1 MNLLSHHDVT
11 MMLLALA
18 VLLTAARALG
28 ELARSLHQPAVVG
41 EILAGVLLGPTVLG
55 RVAPGWSAAL
65 FPSTGPAAVAL
76 EGLTTLAIT
85 LFLLTAGM
93 EVDLSSVWR
102 QGSQALQIGVAGMAV
117 PGAIGFAAGCFV
129 PMAMG
134 AQPDADR
141 LIFAL
146 FFAVALSISAL
157 PVIAKTL
164 MDLDLYRTDLGMLVI
179 SAAVLNDLVGWIVF
193 AVVLGLMGGTAPD
206 ANGIGWT
213 VALTLLFAAGMLTV
227 GRWLI
232 DRALPYVEAYT
243 HWPGGVLSF
252 AMSLALF
259 GAAFT
264 EWVGVHAIFGAFL
277 VGVAVGDSSHLSERT
292 RTTIDHFASF
302 IFAPLFF
309 ASIGLRL
316 DFAAHFEPGLVLT
329 ILGIACVG
337 KFLGGM
343 TGARWAGLAPRDRW
357 AVTFA
362 LNARG
367 AMEVILGLLALQ
379 AGVIRPRLF
388 VALVVM
394 ALVTSM
400 VGGPGIQLALGRRQP
415 RGPADAGPLVG
426 EREPSET
433 NTEA

>member
-1 MNLLSHHDVT
+1 VKLLSHHDVT

-18 VLLTAARALG
+18 VLLTAARTLG
-28 ELARSLHQPAVVG
+28 ELARSLRQPAIVG
-41 EILAGVLLGPTVLG
+41 EILAGILLGPTVFG
-55 RVAPGWSAAL
+55 KIAPGWSAVL
-65 FPSTGPAAVAL
+65 FPSTGPVAVAL
-76 EGLTTLAIT
+76 EGLKTLAIT
-85 LFLLTAGM
+85 MFLLVAGM
-93 EVDLSSVWR
+93 EVDLSTVWR
-102 QGSQALQIGVAGMAV
+102 NGATALKIGVLGMLV
-117 PGAIGFAAGCFV
+117 PGLIGFAGGWFV
-129 PMAMG
+129 PQMMG

-146 FFAVALSISAL
+146 FFAVALAISAL

-164 MDLDLYRTDLGMLVI
+164 MDLDLYRTELGMLVV
-179 SAAVLNDLVGWIVF
+179 SAAVLDDLVGWIVF
-193 AVVLGLMGGTAPD
+193 ALVLSLMGGSGAG
-206 ANGIGWT
+206 GIGLT
-213 VALTLLFAAGMLTV
+213 VTLTLLFAAGMLTV
-227 GRWLI
+227 GRWLV
-232 DRALPYVEAYT
+232 DHLLPYVGAHT
-243 HWPGGVLSF
+243 NWPGGVLSF

-277 VGVAVGDSSHLSERT
+277 VGVAVGDSSHLSVRT
-292 RTTIDHFASF
+292 RTTIDHFVSF

-316 DFAAHFEPGLVLT
+316 DFAAHFEAELVVT
-329 ILGIACVG
+329 ILGIACLG
-337 KFLGGM
+337 KFLGVM
-343 TGARWAGLAPRDRW
+343 AGAGWAGLAPRDRW

-394 ALVTSM
+394 ALATSII
-400 VGGPGIQLALGRRQP
+400 GGPGIQLALGRHRSTGLAQTRP
-415 RGPADAGPLVG
+415 SAGH
-426 EREPSET
+426 REPSEPD
-433 NTEA
+433 TEA